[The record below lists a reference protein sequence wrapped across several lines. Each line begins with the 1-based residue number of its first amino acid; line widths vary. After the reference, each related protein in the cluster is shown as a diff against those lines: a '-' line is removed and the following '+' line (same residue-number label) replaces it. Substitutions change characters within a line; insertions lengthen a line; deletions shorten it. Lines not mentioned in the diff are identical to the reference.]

1 MKIKITFIL
10 LGLSLSLLSGCAGQ
24 GSAIIDS
31 PNGDSGNPVGGQGQP
46 TIQPGADHQPGI
58 PTGDEPDYK
67 DTFIPAPPPDDP
79 EVPHGTDLLG
89 PKTFKSAE

>member
-1 MKIKITFIL
+1 MAF
-10 LGLSLSLLSGCAGQ
+10 SLSLLSACAGQ
-24 GSAIIDS
+24 GSAVLEG
-31 PNGDSGNPVGGQGQP
+31 PGAPGNPVGGPVGGQGQP

-79 EVPHGTDLLG
+79 EAPHGTDLLG
-89 PKTFKSAE
+89 PKTFKGAE